1 MYFRAIRLFMI
12 IISDAKLEALA
23 THYAGNKAA
32 GEPLQFSKELV
43 DTESQEVKSVLLSY
57 FLTSFQQA
65 ESYNFWHPSD
75 IALNEIK
82 HYADQIFEAP
92 EDILQH
98 SISIVRNLYDA
109 TDLPNIKSG
118 ELHVAY
124 FKGIMVDQFVVD
136 AIGIYKSENKD
147 TFLKIKEAGKTFSIE
162 ADEGINPSKLDKAC
176 LILNLDADNG
186 YRVMVIDKTNK
197 SGEAQFWKDNF
208 LKVRAAADDF
218 HHTQDY
224 LSMYKTYVV
233 EQVPSEF
240 EVTRVEQIDL
250 LNKSVNYF
258 KKNEQFNRGAFEE
271 EVLQV
276 PEVIESFRKY
286 EQQYADERELNFD
299 DEFSISTNAVKKQ
312 SRVFKSVLKLDKN
325 FHVYIHGNKD
335 LIEKGFDS
343 GMGMHYYKIYFEE
356 EH

>member
-23 THYAGNKAA
+23 THYAVNKAA
-32 GEPLQFSKELV
+32 GEPLQISKEPV
-43 DTESQEVKSVLLSY
+43 DTENQEVKSVLLSY
-57 FLTSFQQA
+57 FLTSFQQT
-65 ESYNFWHPSD
+65 ETYNFWHPSD

-82 HYADQIFEAP
+82 HYADQIFDAP

-98 SISIVRNLYDA
+98 SISITRNLYDA

-124 FKGIMVDQFVVD
+124 FKNIMVDQFVVD
-136 AIGIYKSENKD
+136 AIGIYKSENKE
-147 TFLKIKEAGKTFSIE
+147 TFLKIKEAEKTFSIE

-197 SGEAQFWKDNF
+197 GGEAQFWKDNF
-208 LKVRAAADDF
+208 LKVRAASDDY

-258 KKNEQFNRGAFEE
+258 KKNEQFNREAFED
-271 EVLQV
+271 EVLKV

-286 EQQYADERELNFD
+286 EQQYKDERELSFD
-299 DEFSISTNAVKKQ
+299 HDFNISTNAVKKQ